1 LFGVDLLDQPTEF
14 SLKTKTCSGQTIR
27 IRETALNIIIRSL
40 NGSVFNLSSSTGDI
54 ASASYDAIDD
64 ELVQLSAHARDG
76 AVAVVLR
83 NAASSSSPSWAGG
96 ATTGAGRS
104 GAAVG
109 GVVDLGV
116 GSLRVAVVAFG

>member
-1 LFGVDLLDQPTEF
+1 MVLY
-14 SLKTKTCSGQTIR
+14 
-27 IRETALNIIIRSL
+27 
-40 NGSVFNLSSSTGDI
+40 LSSSTGDI

-83 NAASSSSPSWAGG
+83 NAASSSWAGG
-96 ATTGAGRS
+96 ATTSAGRS

>member
-1 LFGVDLLDQPTEF
+1 M
-14 SLKTKTCSGQTIR
+14 
-27 IRETALNIIIRSL
+27 
-40 NGSVFNLSSSTGDI
+40 SSSTGDI

-83 NAASSSSPSWAGG
+83 NAASSSSSSEAASAG
-96 ATTGAGRS
+96 TGRS
-104 GAAVG
+104 GVVVG